1 MLRSYFV
8 GHVGLE
14 LGGASIKGKD
24 QLGVKYDSG
33 SNYQSVRSKLKLNT
47 KSIAVFVEIY
57 IYKRFVL
64 RDVYDVRDV
73 CDSRNRRKCRKCRKH
88 ALGSLGRHC

>member
-24 QLGVKYDSG
+24 QLGVGCNSG
-33 SNYQSVRSKLKLNT
+33 GNYQSVRSKLKLNT

-57 IYKRFVL
+57 IHKRFILCSLLDASSNESLV
-64 RDVYDVRDV
+64 
-73 CDSRNRRKCRKCRKH
+73 SRNCE
-88 ALGSLGRHC
+88 

>member
-14 LGGASIKGKD
+14 LGRASIKGKD
-24 QLGVKYDSG
+24 QLGVGCNSG

-47 KSIAVFVEIY
+47 KSIAAFVEIY
-57 IYKRFVL
+57 IYRRFILCLLLDASSSESLVSRRYEQ
-64 RDVYDVRDV
+64 RDIT
-73 CDSRNRRKCRKCRKH
+73 
-88 ALGSLGRHC
+88 